1 METDMGVVFLILLFV
16 VVMLINSGV
25 LYVAVKMMD
34 EPPAFKS
41 ILIIGL
47 IITIAA
53 AIIPGFPG
61 MIAAAIVTLILLYKF
76 CDIDIIPDGFYILVI
91 QGALNYI
98 AEIVLKGLLSKM
110 A

>member
-1 METDMGVVFLILLFV
+1 M
-16 VVMLINSGV
+16 
-25 LYVAVKMMD
+25 YVAVKMMD

-47 IITIAA
+47 IITIVG
-53 AIIPGFPG
+53 IIPGFPG

-98 AEIVLKGLLSKM
+98 AEIVLKGLLSKI

>member
-16 VVMLINSGV
+16 VVMLINCGV

-47 IITIAA
+47 IITIVG
-53 AIIPGFPG
+53 IIPGIPG

-98 AEIVLKGLLSKM
+98 AEIVLKGLLSKI

>member
-16 VVMLINSGV
+16 VVMLIISGV

-47 IITIAA
+47 IITIVG
-53 AIIPGFPG
+53 IIPGFPG

>member
-47 IITIAA
+47 IITIVG
-53 AIIPGFPG
+53 IIPGFFG

>member
-41 ILIIGL
+41 ILITGL
-47 IITIAA
+47 IITIVG
-53 AIIPGFPG
+53 IIPGFPG

>member
-1 METDMGVVFLILLFV
+1 MGVVFLILLFV

-47 IITIAA
+47 IITIVG
-53 AIIPGFPG
+53 IIP
-61 MIAAAIVTLILLYKF
+61 A
-76 CDIDIIPDGFYILVI
+76 
-91 QGALNYI
+91 
-98 AEIVLKGLLSKM
+98 
-110 A
+110 

>member
-47 IITIAA
+47 IITIVG
-53 AIIPGFPG
+53 IIPGFPG

-98 AEIVLKGLLSKM
+98 PEIVLKGLLSKM

>member
-47 IITIAA
+47 IITIVG
-53 AIIPGFPG
+53 IIPGFPG

>member
-1 METDMGVVFLILLFV
+1 MGVVFLILLFV

-47 IITIAA
+47 IITIVG
-53 AIIPGFPG
+53 IIPGFPG